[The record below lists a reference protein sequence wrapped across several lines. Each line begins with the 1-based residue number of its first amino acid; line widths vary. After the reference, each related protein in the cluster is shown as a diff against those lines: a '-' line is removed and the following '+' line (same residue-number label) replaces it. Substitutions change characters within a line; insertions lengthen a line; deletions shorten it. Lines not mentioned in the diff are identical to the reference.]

1 MNKNESIDV
10 VLKSRKMKKRQIN
23 RETIIKFA
31 EKEFIEKGYEKARV
45 EDIAFNSG
53 NAKATIYN
61 YFDSKEDILTA
72 IIAKAYQLYIE
83 TLTSD
88 LKLQEGKNVFKAI
101 LDSYLH
107 FDEHYPYY
115 SDLISSTESMLIIQK
130 IYEKSSQD
138 YPLTESEKEY
148 KDREA
153 ETVNLLIE
161 VFTKYLNK
169 AITDRE
175 TMTKL
180 IQAFAHFA
188 LTVREII
195 MRGKIIKRSNEETL
209 TIIETM
215 FRIIELGIKNYT

>member
-83 TLTSD
+83 TLSSD
-88 LKLQEGKNVFKAI
+88 
-101 LDSYLH
+101 
-107 FDEHYPYY
+107 
-115 SDLISSTESMLIIQK
+115 
-130 IYEKSSQD
+130 
-138 YPLTESEKEY
+138 
-148 KDREA
+148 
-153 ETVNLLIE
+153 
-161 VFTKYLNK
+161 
-169 AITDRE
+169 
-175 TMTKL
+175 
-180 IQAFAHFA
+180 
-188 LTVREII
+188 
-195 MRGKIIKRSNEETL
+195 
-209 TIIETM
+209 
-215 FRIIELGIKNYT
+215 